1 MNGDRFDAL
10 LLSLAQR
17 QSRRAA
23 IRRLGA
29 AGALAGAFARSRMS
43 VSVFALPARQVDC
56 FSYPWR
62 ECDGLCVNIETDA
75 AHCGGCGVACEP
87 GEECRAGS
95 CSRCGGTL
103 SLCGETCVDL
113 QSDAANCG
121 GCGALCQ
128 NWETCEA
135 GRCFAEAVPPPPPPG
150 CPPGLTECDGICV
163 DTQHDDENCG
173 GCRVRC
179 QPLVMECRD
188 ARCVVVEDPC
198 FPHVC

>member
-10 LLSLAQR
+10 LVSLTHR

-23 IRRLGA
+23 LQRLGVAAA
-29 AGALAGAFARSRMS
+29 AGAFVRATGSSPAQA
-43 VSVFALPARQVDC
+43 APARQIAC
-56 FSYPWR
+56 FSYPWQ
-62 ECDGLCVNIETDA
+62 ECDGVCVHIETDA
-75 AHCGGCGVACEP
+75 GHCGGCGFACEP
-87 GEECRAGS
+87 GDACRAGS

-103 SLCGETCVDL
+103 SLCGDVCVDL
-113 QSDAANCG
+113 QGDPANCG
-121 GCGALCQ
+121 WCGARCQ
-128 NWETCEA
+128 NWETCVSGA
-135 GRCFAEAVPPPPPPG
+135 CFSEAVPPPPPPG
-150 CPPGLTECDGICV
+150 CPPGLTECSGMCV

-173 GCRVRC
+173 ACRVRC